1 MLWILGVAL
10 VLGAGG
16 LLLAAGA
23 QRRKLD
29 LMTGT
34 QTTTAAELKNL
45 SESVAKDIGAGSFAE
60 TAEVKG
66 TIRCEHPLTSE
77 LTNAACVYYEMR
89 VTREY
94 EETYWDT
101 DSKGNRVQRTRRAS
115 ESVSQNSRSCPFEVE
130 DATGRVTVDPTG
142 ASLMA
147 EKVYDRYEP
156 GEPRSTSLSVGRWT
170 LNLVGLALTG
180 GRRTLG
186 YKYEEK
192 IVPLGRPV
200 YVLGE
205 ASDSGG
211 QLAIRKP
218 TKKGVHFIVSLKSE
232 EELTRSASGATKWM
246 TVIAGVL
253 AVAGVAVGV
262 LDLIGVI

>member
-1 MLWILGVAL
+1 MLWIVGVVL
-10 VLGAGG
+10 VLVAAG

-34 QTTTAAELKNL
+34 QTTTAGELKTL

-66 TIRCEHPLTSE
+66 TIRCEQPLTSE
-77 LTNAACVYYEMR
+77 LTSTPCVYYEMR

-101 DSKGNRVQRTRRAS
+101 DTKGNRTQRHRRGS
-115 ESVSQNSRSCPFEVE
+115 ENVSQNTRSCPFDVE
-130 DATGRVTVDPTG
+130 DSTGRVAVDPAG
-142 ASLMA
+142 AAINS
-147 EKVYDRYEP
+147 EKVYDRFEP
-156 GEPRSTSLSVGRWT
+156 GEPRGTSLSIGRWS
-170 LNLVGLALTG
+170 LNLASLALG
-180 GRRTLG
+180 AGRRTLG

-192 IVPLGRPV
+192 VVPLGRLI

-205 ASDSGG
+205 ASDAGG
-211 QLAIRKP
+211 RLSIRKP
-218 TKKGVHFIVSLKSE
+218 TKKDVSFIVSLKSE
-232 EELTRSASGATKWM
+232 EELTRSASGTNRGLTIA
-246 TVIAGVL
+246 AGVL
-253 AVAGVAVGV
+253 AVGGVVVGV
-262 LDLIGVI
+262 LDLLGII